1 MSFQSRSIADQSLR
15 ILTSREES
23 VHCNLSALEELF
35 PSLSKPVQLS
45 QEEEED
51 KKKQKKKL

>member
-1 MSFQSRSIADQSLR
+1 MSFQNRSITDQSLR

-35 PSLSKPVQLS
+35 PSLSKPVQLLLG
-45 QEEEED
+45 EEED
-51 KKKQKKKL
+51 EKKI